1 MYFFVNTLNCLKF
14 LTSVYLILIFFYF
27 FPPVKIFYGII
38 MEGYKII
45 KISLFVIKNNFFNIM
60 IIIIIFY
67 L

>member
-1 MYFFVNTLNCLKF
+1 
-14 LTSVYLILIFFYF
+14 
-27 FPPVKIFYGII
+27 

-45 KISLFVIKNNFFNIM
+45 KISLFVIENNFFNIM